1 MATRLRELR
10 KSLGLTQSELAEAL
24 KTTKSYISR
33 LETGERELSIRMLEA
48 LQHQYHVRQKWLL
61 TGEGEMF
68 EKASE
73 EQTEAVYQALMSM
86 TDEQWAFLK
95 ERLKNAEKK

>member
-10 KSLGLTQSELAEAL
+10 KSLGLTQSELAASL

-48 LQHQYHVRQKWLL
+48 LQHQYHVRQEWLL
-61 TGEGEMF
+61 TGEGDMLEQV
-68 EKASE
+68 SE
-73 EQTEAVYQALMSM
+73 EQTKAVYQALMSM
-86 TDEQWAFLK
+86 TDKQWENLR
-95 ERLKNAEKK
+95 ERIKNEKK